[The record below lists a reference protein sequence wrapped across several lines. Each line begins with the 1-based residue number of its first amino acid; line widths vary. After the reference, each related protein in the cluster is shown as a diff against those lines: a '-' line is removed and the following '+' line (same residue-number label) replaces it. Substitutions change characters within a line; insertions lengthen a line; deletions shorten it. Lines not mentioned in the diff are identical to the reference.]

1 MVREN
6 ALKLKIMRNNQ
17 ILILLCFLCSSIFS
31 QQNWD
36 NKIDAKL
43 YSVLQNHKEFVS
55 IPNLP
60 ENVLN
65 MYKNISWVKKKYKKV
80 GFTFKTLEATTLP
93 VLFAERL
100 VNPNYKTVLFYF
112 HLDGQAVNSE
122 AWNQK
127 DPFIPE
133 LKEKLKEGSW
143 NSISWDTLQNEI
155 NDEWR
160 IFGRAAADD
169 KAPIVMFLS
178 ALELL
183 KAQNEAPK
191 FNIKI
196 IFDLEEEY
204 GSNAFLSTLDKYKSV
219 YASDY
224 MIIMDGPAHNSNQ
237 PTLTFGCRG
246 IATCTITTYGAK
258 LPQHSGHYGNYT
270 PNPVFTLSRLLT
282 SMKSEDGKVLIED
295 YYKGISIDENIQ
307 EILKSVPDNTV
318 IINNGLVISQS
329 EKVGNNYQ
337 EALQYPSLNI
347 RQIGTSWKGKGL
359 KTVIPEYAKVDVD
372 VRLVAE
378 TDGKIQLEKIK
389 NHIKKQGF
397 LVLDREPTDE
407 ERLSNN
413 KIVTFKTNSGVN
425 AFRTSLN
432 SLFGEKLRMS
442 LTTTFGKKPVSIR
455 TMGGTVPIIPAIKK
469 LTIPAIIVPMV
480 NMDNNQHSPNENIR
494 IGNIRQGIKICL
506 SILKTDL

>member
-1 MVREN
+1 M
-6 ALKLKIMRNNQ
+6 KKYQ
-17 ILILLCFLCSSIFS
+17 ILILLSFVCSSFFA
-31 QQNWD
+31 QQKWD
-36 NKIDAKL
+36 NQIDVKL

-60 ENVLN
+60 QDVQN
-65 MYKNISWVKKKYKKV
+65 MYKNIAWVKKHYKKV
-80 GFTFKTLEATTLP
+80 GFSFKTLEATTLP
-93 VLFAERL
+93 VLFAEKE

-112 HLDGQAVNSE
+112 HLDGQAVDP
-122 AWNQK
+122 AKWNQK

-133 LKEKLKEGSW
+133 LKEQSKNGNW
-143 NSISWDTLQNEI
+143 NSISWDNLQNEI
-155 NDEWR
+155 NDNWR
-160 IFGRAAADD
+160 IFARAAADD
-169 KAPIVMFLS
+169 KAPITMFLS

-183 KAQNEAPK
+183 QTNNQNPK

-204 GSNAFLSTLDKYKSV
+204 GSNAFLSTLDKYKNA

-246 IATCTITTYGAK
+246 IATCSITTYGAK

-270 PNPVFTLSRLLT
+270 PNPVFTLSRLLA

-295 YYKGISIDENIQ
+295 YYNGIFISDEVQ
-307 EILKSVPDNTV
+307 QILKSVPDDTEF
-318 IINNGLVISQS
+318 INKGLVITEAQ
-329 EKVGNNYQ
+329 KVGNTYQ

-359 KTVIPEYAKVDVD
+359 KTVIPEYAKADID
-372 VRLVAE
+372 VRLVSE
-378 TDGKIQLEKIK
+378 TDGKAQLEKIK
-389 NHIKKQGF
+389 KHIKKQGF
-397 LVLDREPTDE
+397 LVLDRKPTDE
-407 ERLSNN
+407 ERLAHK
-413 KIVTFKTNSGVN
+413 KIVTFIANSGVN
-425 AFRTSLN
+425 AFRTPLN
-432 SLFGEKLRMS
+432 SPFGEKLRTS
-442 LTTTFGKKPVSIR
+442 LTTTFGKPPVSIR
-455 TMGGTVPIIPAIKK
+455 TMGGTVPIIPAINK
-469 LTIPAIIVPMV
+469 LKIPAIIVPMV

-506 SILKTDL
+506 SILETEF